1 MQVNYTTSNMLNSY
15 IKLLGKLEVKMIN
28 KKNIV
33 KLVGMAALAI
43 AVLFGNVNVKSASA
57 TILK

>member
-1 MQVNYTTSNMLNSY
+1 MLNSY